1 MAYVQP
7 NSTVQLF
14 KGINLDNRYMHT
26 IYFASEAA
34 QNTWFT
40 NKVTSALTFSN
51 LMYRRYTSQAVKV
64 EADATSLLGVT
75 YMRFKNTRTGAKWFY
90 AFVLNVDYVNENTAV
105 VYYEI
110 DVMQTWFMQG
120 GSVRPCMVL
129 REHVNDD
136 TFGINLEEEPIGSD
150 VYECDQLPYT
160 LLDETGHLFENYAL
174 VVNTNENPVEKQL
187 PILNNKLIN
196 GTCFYKFNESDYAN
210 EADYVDAV
218 EQFLDVL
225 IQNMNGNWED
235 GSKPIEVVDMF
246 TFPEKFASY
255 SILNNT
261 HSISITHPTTLSGY
275 TPKNKKLYSYPYSF
289 LQLTTKNGEGCSLKW
304 EYFSEMLVTRVD
316 AIFTAYGSAIGGGT
330 IQCYPIAYNGIA
342 NNIDAGLT
350 LDNFPKN
357 SFTYDAYQAWVAS
370 GGSIKLS
377 DATKITNIRGVTA
390 TVSAVSSLVTDVSSG
405 ISDIATSAS
414 DEDIA
419 GVVNGI
425 NKIVQGAT
433 KAIDTTLSVKEAK
446 NKIKY
451 AWKDAAY
458 QPNIIVG
465 KATPSLSVSKRSL
478 DFYFQNVHVKVDEL
492 KRLDDFL
499 SCYGYSCKRVKAP
512 NLTGRQYWNFVQT
525 QNAVI
530 AGDMPSSS
538 KEAIGRIFD
547 GGITFWHNGDQV
559 GNYRQSV
566 SNDSIDNPIVT

>member
-7 NSTVQLF
+7 NSVLQLF
-14 KGINLDNRYMHT
+14 KGINLDNRYLHT
-26 IYFASEAA
+26 IYFASESA

-40 NKVTSALTFSN
+40 SKVTSALTFN
-51 LMYRRYTSQAVKV
+51 ALMYRRYTSNAVKI

-75 YMRFKNTRTGAKWFY
+75 YMRFKNTRSGAKWFY
-90 AFVLNVDYVNENTAV
+90 AFVLNVDYVNENTAI

-136 TFGINLEEEPIGSD
+136 TFGTNLEEEPIGSD

-160 LLDETGHLFENYAL
+160 LLGETGHLFEDYAL
-174 VVNTNENPVEKQL
+174 VINTNENPIEKQL

-210 EADYVDAV
+210 EADYVAAV
-218 EQFLDVL
+218 EQFLDTL

-235 GSKPIEVVDMF
+235 GTKPIEVVDMF

-275 TPKNKKLYSYPYSF
+275 TPKNKKLYGYPYSY

-304 EYFSEMLVTRVD
+304 EYFSEMLVTRLD

-357 SFTYDAYQAWVAS
+357 PFTYDAYQAWVAS

-377 DATKITNIRGVTA
+377 DATKITNLRGVTA
-390 TVSAVSSLVTDVSSG
+390 TVSAVSSLVTDVSNG
-405 ISDIATSAS
+405 VSDVATSAS
-414 DEDIA
+414 DEDIL

-458 QPNIIVG
+458 QPNIVVG

-566 SNDSIDNPIVT
+566 SNDSINNPIVT